1 MRYVV
6 RHLDRGLVIA
16 AAIVSLVWILFHKQ
30 PEAVVV
36 TSFDDNYYVQY
47 WDEVAITPTEHD
59 MPPEDV
65 SNCRGFTCDGHN

>member
-16 AAIVSLVWILFHKQ
+16 AAIVSLVWMFFHKQ

-36 TSFDDNYYVQY
+36 SSFDDNYYVRY
-47 WDEVAITPTEHD
+47 WDEVAIMPTKQD
-59 MPPEDV
+59 MKPEDV
-65 SNCRGFTCDGHN
+65 SNCGRFNCDGHN